1 MEKIIK
7 LSDCKTLD
15 ELNSFVPCNPE
26 RVYYSDKGD
35 VIGMGEIM
43 FHVCNGKFVASK
55 KACGYTYN
63 EVFADE
69 KDYKEY
75 AKAQEIEKLE
85 QEVIALRKELLEK
98 DMKLMK
104 LTGEENGKN

>member
-7 LSDCKTLD
+7 LSDCKTLE
-15 ELNSFVPCNPE
+15 ELNHFVPCNPG

-35 VIGMGEIM
+35 VIRMDEIL
-43 FHVCNGKFVASK
+43 FHVYDGKFVASK

-75 AKAQEIEKLE
+75 TKAQEIKKLE
-85 QEVIALRKELLEK
+85 WEVIALRNELTEKEMKLKELK
-98 DMKLMK
+98 
-104 LTGEENGKN
+104 GEENGKN